1 MANDS
6 EMIDKESIVYT
17 KVKYPLFIAYPKALF
32 TTGTPQTTPTAF
44 PCIVIKQVDNPIT
57 TTDLE
62 GNEDAVTSYI
72 QIEIYTNTDSA
83 LSTSRAIAKIADG
96 AMKSMFYV
104 RTYGFAQEPNATDT
118 SILKRIGRFS
128 RVIADGD
135 TV

>member
-6 EMIDKESIVYT
+6 EMLDKESIVYT
-17 KVKYPLFIAYPKALF
+17 KVKYLISVAYPKALF
-32 TTGTPQTTPTAF
+32 TTGTPQVTPTAF

-57 TTDLE
+57 STDLE

-72 QIEIYTNTDSA
+72 QIEIYMNTDSA
-83 LSTSRAIAKIADG
+83 LSTSRAVAKIADG
-96 AMKSMFYV
+96 AMKGMYYG

-118 SILKRIGRFS
+118 SILKRVGRYS